1 MVIFQENFMLVLVYL
16 LIFYTMWRDYSKKIY
31 LFSSILITGN
41 FVFAI
46 WKTLDYGRLLDEN
59 ILIKNQLA
67 ISMITWGNLILAS
80 LLLLYAVYI
89 AIKKEFK

>member
-1 MVIFQENFMLVLVYL
+1 MLTFQENFMLLLIYL
-16 LIFYTMWRDYSKKIY
+16 LIFYLMWRDYKKRIY
-31 LFSSILITGN
+31 LFSSILITAN

-46 WKTLDYGRLLDEN
+46 WKALDYGRLLDEN
-59 ILIKNQLA
+59 VLIKNQVA

-80 LLLLYAVYI
+80 LLLLYTVYI

>member
-1 MVIFQENFMLVLVYL
+1 MLTFQENFMLLLIYL
-16 LIFYTMWRDYSKKIY
+16 LIFYLMWRDYKKRIH

-41 FVFAI
+41 FVFAV
-46 WKTLDYGRLLDEN
+46 WKALDYGRLLDEK
-59 ILIKNQLA
+59 ILIKNQVA
-67 ISMITWGNLILAS
+67 ISVITWGNLILAS

>member
-1 MVIFQENFMLVLVYL
+1 MLTFQENFMLLLIYL
-16 LIFYTMWRDYSKKIY
+16 LIFYLMWRDYKKRIY

-41 FVFAI
+41 FVFSV
-46 WKTLDYGRLLDEN
+46 WKALDYGRLLDEN
-59 ILIKNQLA
+59 FLIKNQVV

-80 LLLLYAVYI
+80 LLLLYTVSI